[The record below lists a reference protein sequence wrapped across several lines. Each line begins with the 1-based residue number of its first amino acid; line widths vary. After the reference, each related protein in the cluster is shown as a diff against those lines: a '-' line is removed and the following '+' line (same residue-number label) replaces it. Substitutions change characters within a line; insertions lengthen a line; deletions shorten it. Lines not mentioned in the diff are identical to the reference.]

1 MSRIVQYSLVFIEL
15 AMKYCDTNG
24 RGDLINRP
32 RSKAVRPLYQSGPT
46 ISITTFHCRSNSIGV
61 YILCDYTKY
70 SLVLDAL
77 APAPAR
83 AHARGRVVN
92 IPEGGAA

>member
-1 MSRIVQYSLVFIEL
+1 MSRIVQYSLVF
-15 AMKYCDTNG
+15 
-24 RGDLINRP
+24 
-32 RSKAVRPLYQSGPT
+32 
-46 ISITTFHCRSNSIGV
+46 SIGV

>member
-1 MSRIVQYSLVFIEL
+1 MSRIVQYSLVF
-15 AMKYCDTNG
+15 
-24 RGDLINRP
+24 
-32 RSKAVRPLYQSGPT
+32 
-46 ISITTFHCRSNSIGV
+46 SIGV

-70 SLVLDAL
+70 SLVLD